1 VNGVLAGLLAQWRAI
16 EPRVR
21 RVLLALLLAVVVLI
35 IALASSSQGVSTV
48 QPKSQFQA
56 AGADVGQFGLGSG
69 SAGGFGSGSGSGA
82 AAVSAP
88 ASHLLVHVVG
98 AVVSPGVYQLE
109 PDARV
114 LDAIFAAG
122 GFLKEADE
130 SSINLARPVNDGE
143 QIVVLSAGV
152 GVGGV
157 GGSSGGAFSAGE
169 AGASLLVN
177 VNQADASALD
187 ALPGIGPTLAG
198 RIVDYRK
205 LNGGFTKLSDLGK
218 VAGIGKSLLANLQSL
233 VTF

>member
-21 RVLLALLLAVVVLI
+21 RVLLALLLAVAVLI
-35 IALASSSQGVSTV
+35 IALASSSQSVSTV
-48 QPKSQFQA
+48 QPKSYNPASA
-56 AGADVGQFGLGSG
+56 AGFGQFG
-69 SAGGFGSGSGSGA
+69 SATD
-82 AAVSAP
+82 SAP
-88 ASHLLVHVVG
+88 VAAPVGQVLVHVVG
-98 AVVSPGVYQLE
+98 AVASPGVYQLD

-122 GFLKEADE
+122 GFLNNADE
-130 SSINLARPVNDGE
+130 TSINLARPVNDGE
-143 QIVVLSAGV
+143 QIVVLA
-152 GVGGV
+152 
-157 GGSSGGAFSAGE
+157 SGGAGGSEGGTFSAGG
-169 AGASLLVN
+169 AGASQLVN

-218 VAGIGKSLLANLQSL
+218 VAGIGKSLLANLKGL

>member
-21 RVLLALLLAVVVLI
+21 RVLLALLLAVAVLI
-35 IALASSSQGVSTV
+35 IALATSSQSVSTV
-48 QPKSQFQA
+48 QPKSYNPAAA
-56 AGADVGQFGLGSG
+56 AGFGQFG
-69 SAGGFGSGSGSGA
+69 SATDSA
-82 AAVSAP
+82 PVSAP
-88 ASHLLVHVVG
+88 VGHVLVHVVG
-98 AVVSPGVYQLE
+98 AVASPGVYQLD

-122 GFLKEADE
+122 GFRTNADE
-130 SSINLARPVNDGE
+130 TSINLARPVNDGE
-143 QIVVLSAGV
+143 QIVVLAS
-152 GVGGV
+152 GGGGA
-157 GGSSGGAFSAGE
+157 GGSAGGAFSAGG
-169 AGASLLVN
+169 AGVSQLLN

-198 RIVDYRK
+198 RIVDYRR

-218 VAGIGKSLLANLQSL
+218 VAGIGKSLLANLQGL

>member
-1 VNGVLAGLLAQWRAI
+1 VVNGVLAGLLAQWRAI

-56 AGADVGQFGLGSG
+56 VGADVGQFGSGSG
-69 SAGGFGSGSGSGA
+69 SA
-82 AAVSAP
+82 AVPAP

-122 GFLKEADE
+122 GFLKDADE

-143 QIVVLSAGV
+143 QIVVLSE
-152 GVGGV
+152 GGGA
-157 GGSSGGAFSAGE
+157 GGSSGGAFSAGG
-169 AGASLLVN
+169 AGASQLVN

-218 VAGIGKSLLANLQSL
+218 VAGIGKSLLANLQGL

>member
-1 VNGVLAGLLAQWRAI
+1 MNGVLAGLLAQWRAI

-56 AGADVGQFGLGSG
+56 AGADVGQFGLGTG

-122 GFLKEADE
+122 GFLKDADE

-143 QIVVLSAGV
+143 QIVVLSE
-152 GVGGV
+152 GGGA
-157 GGSSGGAFSAGE
+157 GGSSGGAFSAGG
-169 AGASLLVN
+169 AGASQLVN

-218 VAGIGKSLLANLQSL
+218 VAGIGKSLLANLQGL

>member
-1 VNGVLAGLLAQWRAI
+1 
-16 EPRVR
+16 
-21 RVLLALLLAVVVLI
+21 LLALLLAVVVLI
-35 IALASSSQGVSTV
+35 IALASSSQSVSTV

-56 AGADVGQFGLGSG
+56 SGADVGQFGSGSG
-69 SAGGFGSGSGSGA
+69 LAGGSGSGSGSGV

-88 ASHLLVHVVG
+88 ASHVLVHVVG

-122 GFLKEADE
+122 GFLKDADE
-130 SSINLARPVNDGE
+130 SSINLARSVNDGE
-143 QIVVLSAGV
+143 QIVVLSAGS
-152 GVGGV
+152 GG
-157 GGSSGGAFSAGE
+157 GADGASGGAFSAGG
-169 AGASLLVN
+169 AGASQLVN

-218 VAGIGKSLLANLQSL
+218 VAGIGKSLLANLQGL

>member
-1 VNGVLAGLLAQWRAI
+1 MNGVLAGLLAQWRAI
-16 EPRVR
+16 ELRVR

-35 IALASSSQGVSTV
+35 IALASTSQDVSTV

-56 AGADVGQFGLGSG
+56 AGADVGQFGSGTG

-122 GFLKEADE
+122 GFLKDADE

-143 QIVVLSAGV
+143 QIVVLSAG
-152 GVGGV
+152 GGV
-157 GGSSGGAFSAGE
+157 GGSSGGAFSAGG
-169 AGASLLVN
+169 AGASQLVN

-218 VAGIGKSLLANLQSL
+218 VAGIGKSLLANLQGL

>member
-1 VNGVLAGLLAQWRAI
+1 MNGVLAGLLAQWRAI

-21 RVLLALLLAVVVLI
+21 RVLLALLLAVAVLI
-35 IALASSSQGVSTV
+35 IALASSSQSVSTL
-48 QPKSQFQA
+48 QPKSYNPASATGF
-56 AGADVGQFGLGSG
+56 GQFG
-69 SAGGFGSGSGSGA
+69 SATD
-82 AAVSAP
+82 SAP
-88 ASHLLVHVVG
+88 VAAPVGHVLVHVVG
-98 AVVSPGVYQLE
+98 AVASPGVYQLD

-122 GFLKEADE
+122 GFLKNADE
-130 SSINLARPVNDGE
+130 TSINLARPINDGE
-143 QIVVLSAGV
+143 QIVVLAS
-152 GVGGV
+152 GGA
-157 GGSSGGAFSAGE
+157 GGSAGGAFSAGG
-169 AGASLLVN
+169 AGVSQLVN

-218 VAGIGKSLLANLQSL
+218 VAGIGNSLLANLQGL

>member
-16 EPRVR
+16 ELRVR

-35 IALASSSQGVSTV
+35 IALVSTSQGVSTV

-56 AGADVGQFGLGSG
+56 SGADVGQFGLSSG
-69 SAGGFGSGSGSGA
+69 SAGGFGSGA

-122 GFLKEADE
+122 GFLKDADE

-143 QIVVLSAGV
+143 QIVVLSEG
-152 GVGGV
+152 GGV
-157 GGSSGGAFSAGE
+157 SGSSGGTFSAGG
-169 AGASLLVN
+169 AGASQLVN
-177 VNQADASALD
+177 VNQADATALD

-218 VAGIGKSLLANLQSL
+218 VAGIGKSLLANLQGL

>member
-1 VNGVLAGLLAQWRAI
+1 MVQWRAI

-56 AGADVGQFGLGSG
+56 SGADAGQFGSGFG
-69 SAGGFGSGSGSGA
+69 SAGGFGSGSGSGAGSGA

-122 GFLKEADE
+122 GFLKNADE

-143 QIVVLSAGV
+143 QIVVLSAGS
-152 GVGGV
+152 GGGA
-157 GGSSGGAFSAGE
+157 GGASGGAFSAGG
-169 AGASLLVN
+169 AGASQLVN

-218 VAGIGKSLLANLQSL
+218 VAGIGKSLLANLQGL

>member
-1 VNGVLAGLLAQWRAI
+1 MNGVLAGLLAQWRAI
-16 EPRVR
+16 EPGVR

-56 AGADVGQFGLGSG
+56 SGADVGQFGSGSG

-114 LDAIFAAG
+114 MDAIFAAG
-122 GFLKEADE
+122 GFLKDADE
-130 SSINLARPVNDGE
+130 SSINLARSVNDGE
-143 QIVVLSAGV
+143 QIVVLSAGS
-152 GVGGV
+152 GG
-157 GGSSGGAFSAGE
+157 GADGASGGAFSAGG
-169 AGASLLVN
+169 AGASQLVN
-177 VNQADASALD
+177 LNQADASALD

-218 VAGIGKSLLANLQSL
+218 VAGIGKSLLANLQGL